1 MAKRRSRISKEEAQ
15 RDMPED
21 SSASPRKRRVVVAGD
36 AGSESENEARLVGEP
51 VPVEEAKRRWPKRY
65 QGKVM
70 HSVDLYAGFLFA
82 CRENLRPVC
91 KL

>member
-15 RDMPED
+15 RDTPED

-36 AGSESENEARLVGEP
+36 AGSESETEARLVGEP

-70 HSVDLYAGFLFA
+70 HYVDLYAGFLFA